1 MLSYI
6 RKAFGIISVEEIK
19 RPGHYDQ
26 IKIGG
31 IDGQYLSKD
40 LQFYFNTTRVAKYMF
55 DKISGSYCIFPSFF
69 GLEVLKIMDKIIEAP
84 RKNYVSRR
92 TAEQIKAALIEKTWV
107 GKTLTDEYTPRLNL
121 ELLKH
126 FKFQPLPNQRPLLD
140 HIDRVNSQFGL
151 RGTILDAVMGSG
163 KTMMGLYVAECSEAD
178 VKIIITPKNAL
189 ERVWVDTIQTKILK
203 SKKIWRSDRG
213 GTYKDCE
220 YLICHYESMSALLP
234 MVVELKRMNRSIS
247 IVVDETHNFND
258 RKAQRTKTLIE
269 ICQTAKSDFVVLQSG
284 TPFKA
289 IGAEIV
295 PALLCIDPTF
305 DENIAERFMKIYSA
319 SATEALELLRYRLG
333 RINYKIS
340 KIDIQPPIIENF
352 KIATPNAKD
361 FTLDAVGALMSQFV
375 QERTNYYR
383 DRKNID
389 EGHYL
394 RIVQE
399 HERSLRS
406 QREIEYF
413 KMYQSDVKIIRRGDL
428 KAAIEEIKRANQYE
442 NQHIVPN
449 LSGEDKKI
457 FKEVKTIYK
466 YVVLKIQGE
475 CLGRILGK
483 KRMECSV
490 EIAKHL
496 DYDKFIH
503 STGKKT
509 LVYTVYV
516 EALEAARDVLIDG
529 GKKPLAVYGQTN
541 KNLNS
546 IIADFEKDPNVN
558 PLIATFHS
566 LSTAVPLTMA
576 DCMVMIDTPFRDYI
590 FQQTV
595 ARINRIGTDTQ
606 TYVHIAN
613 LDTGDLPNMST
624 RTIDILKWSQ
634 SQIEK
639 ITGASSPFE
648 IDEKAISMEAYALS
662 GQQLRDE
669 DLVELA
675 FESAFMKPL
684 I

>member
-1 MLSYI
+1 MRFSNDY
-6 RKAFGIISVEEIK
+6 ISVGEIK
-19 RPGHYDQ
+19 RTGFYDQ
-26 IKIGG
+26 IR
-31 IDGQYLSKD
+31 IDGITGYYLNKD
-40 LQFYFNTTRVAKYMF
+40 LEFYFSTSRISKYMF
-55 DKISGSYCIFPSFF
+55 DKIGKNYVVFPSFF
-69 GLEVLKIMDKIIEAP
+69 ALEVLKIMDKIIEAP

-92 TAEQIKAALIEKTWV
+92 TAEQIKTALIEKTWV

-203 SKKIWRSDRG
+203 PKKIWRSDRG

-220 YLICHYESMSALLP
+220 YLVCHYESMSALLP

-247 IVVDETHNFND
+247 IVVDETHNFNE
-258 RKAQRTKTLIE
+258 RKSQRTKTLIE

-289 IGAEIV
+289 IGSEIV

-361 FTLDAVGALMSQFV
+361 FTLDAVSAEMAQFV
-375 QERTNYYR
+375 RERSAYYKE
-383 DRKNID
+383 RKDQD
-389 EGHYL
+389 ESIYL
-394 RIVQE
+394 RIINE
-399 HERSLRS
+399 HQKSLKS
-406 QREIEYF
+406 QSDRDYF
-413 KMYQSDVKIIRRGDL
+413 SMYQSDIRVIRRGDL
-428 KAAIEEIKRANQYE
+428 KVAIEEIKRSNKYE
-442 NQHIVPN
+442 NEVITPN
-449 LSGEDKKI
+449 LNSEDRKI

-466 YVVLKIQGE
+466 YVALKIQGE
-475 CLGRILGK
+475 CLGRVLGK

-496 DYDKFIH
+496 NYDKFIH

-516 EALEAARDVLIDG
+516 QALEAARDRLIND
-529 GKKPLAVYGQTN
+529 GKKPLVVYGQTN

-546 IIADFEKDPNVN
+546 IIADFEKDSTIN
-558 PLIATFHS
+558 PLVATFQS

-576 DCMVMIDTPFRDYI
+576 DCMVMIDTPFRDYL

-639 ITGASSPFE
+639 ITGVSSPFE
-648 IDEKAISMEAYALS
+648 IDEKAISLEAYALS
-662 GQQLRDE
+662 GQSLKDSDLIELVFE
-669 DLVELA
+669 D
-675 FESAFMKPL
+675 AFMRPYE
-684 I
+684 